1 MKRCEFFT
9 THHIINEENMKKAL
23 EGIKVLDLSRAL
35 AGPYCTMMLADM
47 GADVIKV
54 EMPGRGDDSRSWGPP
69 FVEGESAYFM
79 SINRNKKSITLNMK
93 SENSTEIIYKL
104 IKQSDVLVEN
114 FRPGAMERLGLEYE
128 QVKEMN
134 PKIIYCSISGFG
146 QNGPYRML
154 PGFDQVLQGMGGLM
168 SITGDPGG
176 SPIKVGVAIADIS
189 GGMFAAYG
197 IVVALYNR
205 EKTCK
210 GQMIDVSLL
219 DSQVAWLTYRSGAY
233 FASGEIPQPVGSGHP
248 VIVPYQAFKAKDV
261 YINIAVGNDQLWQKF
276 CKTVGLEK
284 VMDDPRFATN
294 AKRVENREE
303 IVKIVGDLVATK
315 NGEEWLKIL
324 TDAGIPCGPI
334 YTVDKI
340 FADPQIL
347 HRQMLKE
354 LDHPKAGRIKV
365 TGIPVK
371 LSDTPGEVKTAPPVL
386 GQHTQEILTELGYSG
401 QDIKKLRQEKVV

>member
-1 MKRCEFFT
+1 MA
-9 THHIINEENMKKAL
+9 KAL
-23 EGIKVLDLSRAL
+23 EGIRVLDLSRAL

-47 GADVIKV
+47 GAEVIKL

-93 SENSTEIIYKL
+93 SDKSTEIIHKL

-114 FRPGAMERLGLEYE
+114 FRPGAMERLGLDYE
-128 QVKEMN
+128 RVKEMN
-134 PKIIYCSISGFG
+134 PRIIYCSISGFG
-146 QNGPYRML
+146 QDGPYRML

-168 SITGDPGG
+168 SITGELGG
-176 SPIKVGVAIADIS
+176 PPIKVGVAIADIS
-189 GGMFAAYG
+189 GGMFASNG

-205 EKTCK
+205 EKTGK
-210 GQMIDVSLL
+210 GQMVDVSLL
-219 DSQVAWLTYRSGAY
+219 DSQVAWLTYRAGAY
-233 FASGEIPQPVGSGHP
+233 FASGEVPQPMGSGHP

-261 YINIAVGNDQLWQKF
+261 YVNIAVGNDQLWERF
-276 CKTVGLEK
+276 CKAVGLEN
-284 VMDDPRFATN
+284 VMNDPKFATN

-303 IVKIVGDLVATK
+303 IVDIISDLIVTK

-340 FADPQIL
+340 FADPQVL
-347 HRQMLKE
+347 HRKMMEE
-354 LDHPKAGRIKV
+354 LDHPKAGKVKV
-365 TGIPVK
+365 TGIPIK
-371 LSDTPGEVKTAPPVL
+371 LSDTPGEVETAPPVL
-386 GQHTQEILTELGYSG
+386 GQHTQEILTELGYN
-401 QDIKKLRQEKVV
+401 DKDLEKLKQENVI

>member
-1 MKRCEFFT
+1 MAR
-9 THHIINEENMKKAL
+9 AL

-47 GADVIKV
+47 GAEVIKL

-79 SINRNKKSITLNMK
+79 SVNRNKKSLTLNMK
-93 SENSTEIIYKL
+93 SERSTEIVHKL

-114 FRPGAMERLGLEYE
+114 FRPGAMERLDLGY
-128 QVKEMN
+128 QRVKEMN
-134 PKIIYCSISGFG
+134 SRIIYASISGFG
-146 QNGPYRML
+146 QDGPYRML

-168 SITGDPGG
+168 SITGEPGG
-176 SPIKVGVAIADIS
+176 PPIKVGVAIADIS

-205 EKTCK
+205 EKTGK

-219 DSQVAWLTYRSGAY
+219 DSQVAWLTYRAGAY
-233 FASGEIPQPVGSGHP
+233 LTSGEIPQPVGSGHP
-248 VIVPYQAFKAKDV
+248 VIVPYQAFKAQDV
-261 YINIAVGNDQLWQKF
+261 YVNIAVGNDQLWERF
-276 CKTVGLEK
+276 CKAVGLEK
-284 VMDDPRFATN
+284 VMEDPKFASN

-303 IVKIVGDLVATK
+303 IVKIISNLVATK
-315 NGEEWLKIL
+315 KGEEWLKIL

-340 FADPQIL
+340 FADQQVL

-354 LDHPKAGRIKV
+354 LDHPKAGKVKV

-371 LSDTPGEVKTAPPVL
+371 LSDTPGEVKTAPPLL
-386 GQHTQEILTELGYSG
+386 GQHTHEILAELGYSN
-401 QDIKKLRQEKVV
+401 QDVEKLHQEKVI

>member
-1 MKRCEFFT
+1 MAR
-9 THHIINEENMKKAL
+9 AL

-47 GADVIKV
+47 GAEVIKL

-93 SENSTEIIYKL
+93 SDKSTEIVHKL

-114 FRPGAMERLGLEYE
+114 FRPGAMERLGLGYE
-128 QVKEMN
+128 QVKAMN
-134 PKIIYCSISGFG
+134 PRIIYCSISGFG
-146 QNGPYRML
+146 QDGPYRML

-168 SITGDPGG
+168 SITGEAGG
-176 SPIKVGVAIADIS
+176 PPIKVGVAIADIS
-189 GGMFAAYG
+189 GGMFAANG
-197 IVVALYNR
+197 VLVALYNR
-205 EKTCK
+205 EKTGK
-210 GQMIDVSLL
+210 GQMVDVSLL
-219 DSQVAWLTYRSGAY
+219 DSQVAWLTYRAGAY
-233 FASGEIPQPVGSGHP
+233 FASGEIPQPMGSGHP

-261 YINIAVGNDQLWQKF
+261 FVNIAVGNDQLWERF
-276 CKTVGLEK
+276 CKAVGLEK
-284 VMDDPRFATN
+284 VMNDPKFATN

-303 IVKIVGDLVATK
+303 IVKIIGDLIVTK

-340 FADPQIL
+340 FADPQVL
-347 HRQMLKE
+347 HREMMKE
-354 LDHPKAGRIKV
+354 LDHPKAGKIKV

-371 LSDTPGEVKTAPPVL
+371 LSETPGEVKTTPPVL
-386 GQHTQEILTELGYSG
+386 GQHTQEILSELGYSE
-401 QDIKKLRQEKVV
+401 QDMEKLKEEKVI

>member
-1 MKRCEFFT
+1 MV
-9 THHIINEENMKKAL
+9 KAL

-47 GADVIKV
+47 GAEVIKL
-54 EMPGRGDDSRSWGPP
+54 EMPGRGDDSRSYGPP

-79 SINRNKKSITLNMK
+79 SVNRNKKSLTLNMK
-93 SENSTEIIYKL
+93 SERSTEIIHRL

-114 FRPGAMERLGLEYE
+114 FRPGAMERLGLGF
-128 QVKEMN
+128 QRVKEMN
-134 PKIIYCSISGFG
+134 SQIIYCSISGFG
-146 QNGPYRML
+146 QDGPYRML
-154 PGFDQVLQGMGGLM
+154 SGYDQVLQGMGGIM
-168 SITGDPGG
+168 SITGEPGG
-176 SPIKVGVAIADIS
+176 PPIKVGVAIADIS

-205 EKTCK
+205 EKTGR

-219 DSQVAWLTYRSGAY
+219 DSQVAWLTYQAGAY

-261 YINIAVGNDQLWQKF
+261 YVNIAAGNDQFWKKL
-276 CKTVGLEK
+276 CKAIGLEK
-284 VMDDPRFATN
+284 LIDDPKFATN

-303 IVKIVGDLVATK
+303 IVKIISDLIITK

-324 TDAGIPCGPI
+324 TDAGVPCGPI
-334 YTVDKI
+334 YTMDKI
-340 FADPQIL
+340 FTDPQVL

-354 LDHPKAGRIKV
+354 LDHPKVGKVKV
-365 TGIPVK
+365 TGVPVK
-371 LSDTPGEVKTAPPVL
+371 LSDTPGEVETAPPIL
-386 GQHTQEILTELGYSG
+386 GQHTQEILTELGFSD
-401 QDIKKLRQEKVV
+401 QDIKKLRQEKVI

>member
-1 MKRCEFFT
+1 MA
-9 THHIINEENMKKAL
+9 KAL

-47 GADVIKV
+47 GAEVIKV

-79 SINRNKKSITLNMK
+79 SINRSKKSITLNMK
-93 SENSTEIIYKL
+93 SGKSTEIIHRL

-114 FRPGAMERLGLEYE
+114 FRPGAMERLGLGYDR
-128 QVKEMN
+128 VKEMN
-134 PKIIYCSISGFG
+134 PQIIYCSISGFG
-146 QNGPYRML
+146 QDGPYRML

-168 SITGDPGG
+168 SITGEPGG
-176 SPIKVGVAIADIS
+176 APIKVGVAIADIS

-205 EKTCK
+205 EKMGR

-219 DSQVAWLTYRSGAY
+219 DSQVAWLTYRAGAY

-261 YINIAVGNDQLWQKF
+261 YINIAVGNDQLWEKF

-284 VMDDPRFATN
+284 VMDHPKFATN

-303 IVKIVGDLVATK
+303 IVKIIGDLVATRD
-315 NGEEWLKIL
+315 GEEWLKIL

-340 FADPQIL
+340 FADPQVL

-354 LDHPKAGRIKV
+354 LDHPKAGKIKV

-371 LSDTPGEVKTAPPVL
+371 LSDTPGEVKTAPPGL
-386 GQHTQEILTELGYSG
+386 GQHTDEILTELGYSG
-401 QDIKKLRQEKVV
+401 QEVEKLRQEKVI